1 MTQFPRHLGS
11 VTKATTQ
18 RLVDISRRNVT
29 PLLLLG
35 VMGCQLLLLVQS
47 VLLTVWVA
55 KLVRRPIPTLVET
68 RSGVPLTVEAKD
80 PLSREP
86 TTIKQ
91 FVATN
96 LVRLFSWSATLPG
109 ADGKVSL
116 DKGVVLTGGRGG
128 LRLPTPT
135 YQAGY
140 ALSESFRA
148 PFLGRV
154 AALVPRNVMTGG
166 SRTLLI
172 PTRVGEPEEIEPGRW
187 KVEIV
192 ANLITFA
199 GSDKIGAA
207 VPFNK
212 VVYVEAAYPPPL
224 DAVESDEARIAAK
237 TRAAG
242 LQIYRIV
249 DLARQ

>member
-1 MTQFPRHLGS
+1 MAVFPRQVS
-11 VTKATTQ
+11 SATRITT
-18 RLVDISRRNVT
+18 RRFVDISKRNLL
-29 PLLLLG
+29 PLLVLG
-35 VMGCQLLLLVQS
+35 VLASQVLVIAQS

-55 KLVRRPIPTLVET
+55 KLARRPMPTLVET
-68 RSGVPLTVEAKD
+68 RSGIPLTVEAKD

-86 TTIKQ
+86 RTIEQ
-91 FVATN
+91 FVSTS
-96 LVRLFSWSATLPG
+96 LVRLWSWSSTLPQS
-109 ADGKVSL
+109 DGKVTL
-116 DKGVVLTGGRGG
+116 DKGTTVGEGRGG
-128 LRLPTPT
+128 RWLPTPT

-148 PFLGRV
+148 PFLQRLSS
-154 AALVPRNVMTGG
+154 LVPRNVRTGG

-187 KVEIV
+187 KLDFI

-199 GSDKIGAA
+199 GNDRIGAA

-212 VVYVEAAYPPPL
+212 VVYVEAAYPPPP
-224 DAVESDEARIAAK
+224 DAVDSDEARAAAK

-249 DLARQ
+249 DLHRS